1 MRRANA
7 WCRWFLILASTGMMF
22 GTLESCMAD
31 LMRDVA
37 GELDQTAWELD
48 GEPQTVGQ
56 WWENLWNGQG
66 NGSSE
71 DADDF
76 DDWWED
82 LWD

>member
-7 WCRWFLILASTGMMF
+7 WCRWLLILASTGIMF

-31 LMRDVA
+31 LLRDVA
-37 GELDQTAWELD
+37 GELDEAAWELD
-48 GEPQTVGQ
+48 GEPETIGQ
-56 WWENLWNGQG
+56 WWESLWNGD
-66 NGSSE
+66 NASSE
-71 DADDF
+71 DAEDF